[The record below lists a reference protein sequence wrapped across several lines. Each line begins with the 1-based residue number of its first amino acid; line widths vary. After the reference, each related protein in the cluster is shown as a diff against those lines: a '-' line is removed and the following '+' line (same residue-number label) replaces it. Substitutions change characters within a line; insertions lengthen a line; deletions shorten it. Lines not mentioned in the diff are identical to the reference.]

1 MIVFLCLTIG
11 LAMFVGGVIVTVLV
25 TKRNGDNKN
34 KVLFFENAK
43 DRDGTIFMLLCFIA
57 ILILVYWFQ
66 DLIDDNILAFILGN
80 IVNGFLLIGKS
91 AIDSKIAKEN
101 ES

>member
-1 MIVFLCLTIG
+1 MIVFLFMITG
-11 LAMFVGGVIVTVLV
+11 LAMFIGGIIVTVLA
-25 TKRNGDNKN
+25 TKRTGDNN

-101 ES
+101 GN